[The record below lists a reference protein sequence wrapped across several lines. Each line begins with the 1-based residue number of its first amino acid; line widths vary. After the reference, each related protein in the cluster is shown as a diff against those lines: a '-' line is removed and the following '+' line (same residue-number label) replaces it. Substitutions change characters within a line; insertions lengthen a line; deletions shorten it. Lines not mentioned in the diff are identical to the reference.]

1 MDKPTGLLP
10 EIHKL
15 HSQLE
20 AVREK
25 LESGPRKIA
34 AQERILNQKQEELA
48 GCKEKL
54 LELRKSAD
62 AKSLQLKTNEAKI
75 LDLKAKLNAAS
86 SNKEYDIISSQ
97 IEADQMANSVLEDE
111 ILEALDKVDQGKRN
125 IEAAETAI
133 ASQKSQIEAIQ
144 REMDASRQDLES
156 KAAALEAALAGKE
169 AELPSEVIDQYRRL
183 VSAHGAGALSSVEND
198 ACTACYAILS
208 PQERVTLNMGKIL
221 FCRSCG
227 RIMYLAEA

>member
-1 MDKPTGLLP
+1 MDNATGLLP

-34 AQERILNQKQEELA
+34 VQKRILKHKQDEL
-48 GCKEKL
+48 GELKDKL
-54 LELRKSAD
+54 MELRKSAD
-62 AKSLQLKTNEAKI
+62 ARSLQLKTNEAKI

-86 SNKEYDIISSQ
+86 SNKEYEIINSQ

-111 ILEALDKVDQGKRN
+111 ILEALDKVDQAKQH
-125 IEAAETAI
+125 IEAAEAAI
-133 ASQKSQIEAIQ
+133 SDQQAQIEETQ
-144 REMDASRQDLES
+144 REVDASREGLEAE
-156 KAAALEAALAGKE
+156 AARLEAALAGKE
-169 AELPSEVIDQYRRL
+169 AELPSAVADQYRRL
-183 VSAHGAGALSSVEND
+183 VAAHGAGALASVEND

-208 PQERVTLNMGKIL
+208 PQERVALNVGKIQ

-227 RIMYLAEA
+227 RMMYPEEK